1 MPVTTAYP
9 SSRVARGVAIQSKH
23 EVLGVAGTHF
33 RPARI
38 ALFGQGNTD
47 STYIT
52 TKRQVFTPYEVGSIY
67 GFGSPLHLM
76 SQSLLPYV
84 GSIPVTA
91 YPLAQPGAG
100 TASGGT
106 ITPSGSVTGA
116 PETYQIIISNIK
128 SDRIIIDSTDTVAT
142 MCTKITAAI
151 NAISNMPVIATDD
164 TTSVGIDAKWKGTS
178 GDNIVIADESPLNA
192 SITLT
197 PVQPTGGAG
206 VPDITAALA
215 QIGNIWESHIVNA
228 LDYTDSD
235 ELDEYS
241 VFGELRHGSEVHK
254 PLQVFTGTGEATLAT
269 VIAVTNARTSDRT
282 NVIIPVPGSDDLP
295 FRIAAASVRE
305 IAILDNNN
313 PAHDYCLR
321 SLNELTPGLD
331 SEQWDSSQRDSAVKA
346 GCSTT
351 EVRDGIVKLSDVVTC
366 YHPTGEEPPGF
377 RYVCDFA
384 KRCTIINELALEFD
398 SAKWAGV
405 PLIPDNQVSR
415 NPAAK
420 HPKDATASLY
430 RIIDTTALD
439 AIIANPDFAKEA
451 SSSSI
456 GLTNPKRL
464 DVKLVAMLAG
474 NTNVISIDFSSGFNY
489 ES

>member
-1 MPVTTAYP
+1 MEQARHRITSYNVCYTKLLRSTDRE
-9 SSRVARGVAIQSKH
+9 SERVDGLCVRVNGDPI
-23 EVLGVAGTHF
+23 G
-33 RPARI
+33 
-38 ALFGQGNTD
+38 
-47 STYIT
+47 
-52 TKRQVFTPYEVGSIY
+52 
-67 GFGSPLHLM
+67 
-76 SQSLLPYV
+76 
-84 GSIPVTA
+84 
-91 YPLAQPGAG
+91 
-100 TASGGT
+100 
-106 ITPSGSVTGA
+106 
-116 PETYQIIISNIK
+116 
-128 SDRIIIDSTDTVAT
+128 IIDDFEL
-142 MCTKITAAI
+142 
-151 NAISNMPVIATDD
+151 AIS
-164 TTSVGIDAKWKGTS
+164 IDAISKCSFTVPNVS
-178 GDNIVIADESPLNA
+178 EMR
-192 SITLT
+192 SIF
-197 PVQPTGGAG
+197 
-206 VPDITAALA
+206 VP
-215 QIGNIWESHIVNA
+215 
-228 LDYTDSD
+228 
-235 ELDEYS
+235 
-241 VFGELRHGSEVHK
+241 
-254 PLQVFTGTGEATLAT
+254 
-269 VIAVTNARTSDRT
+269 
-282 NVIIPVPGSDDLP
+282 
-295 FRIAAASVRE
+295 
-305 IAILDNNN
+305 
-313 PAHDYCLR
+313 
-321 SLNELTPGLD
+321 
-331 SEQWDSSQRDSAVKA
+331 QRDPFLQISYDGVITSYSIHYTKLYE
-346 GCSTT
+346 TT